1 MLKGFTKGILAGID
15 LSIRAAEGAEDLA
28 MRFMREARVSET
40 EARGLAREIMAQA
53 TEFRGEMERRVGY
66 GMKRA
71 FDTVGIAKK
80 SDLDAANLRIEA
92 LEKAGQRA
100 SDKN

>member
-1 MLKGFTKGILAGID
+1 MLKGFTQGILAGID
-15 LSIRAAEGAEDLA
+15 LSIRAAEEAEDLA
-28 MRFMREARVSET
+28 MRLMKEARVSET
-40 EARGLAREIMAQA
+40 GARGLAREIMARA
-53 TEFRGEMERRVGY
+53 EGLRGEMERIAGY

-71 FDTVGIAKK
+71 FDTLGIAGK